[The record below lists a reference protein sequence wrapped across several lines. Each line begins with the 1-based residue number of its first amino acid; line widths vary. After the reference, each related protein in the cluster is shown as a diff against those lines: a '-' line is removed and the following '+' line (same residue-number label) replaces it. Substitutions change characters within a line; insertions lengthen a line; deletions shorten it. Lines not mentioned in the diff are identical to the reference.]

1 VRHGRNP
8 FHLPESFS
16 VRFDSVNFVLGIDHF
31 AAALHQPH
39 PTGYYLYVSAARA
52 IKTIFR
58 DANASLVAIS
68 MAKLR

>member
-1 VRHGRNP
+1 M
-8 FHLPESFS
+8 
-16 VRFDSVNFVLGIDHF
+16 NFVLGIDHF